1 LGSLAGVKSAVILVI
16 PSQVIVTSGNVFE
29 AYIPV
34 TFTDNQ
40 PNPPDFPC
48 YPIPCTVNSLQIFPK
63 KKFSMKKIS
72 KNFSRS
78 KKNFKRIFDSQNF
91 FQNPEKFSKKV

>member
-72 KNFSRS
+72 KNFSNS
-78 KKNFKRIFDSQNF
+78 KKNFKRISDSQKN
-91 FQNPEKFSKKV
+91 FQNPEKFSK

>member
-1 LGSLAGVKSAVILVI
+1 VNEVYWLYQDKDDEEYSGSLAGVKSAVILVI
-16 PSQVIVTSGNVFE
+16 SSQVIVTSGNVFE

-48 YPIPCTVNSLQIFPK
+48 YPISL
-63 KKFSMKKIS
+63 
-72 KNFSRS
+72 
-78 KKNFKRIFDSQNF
+78 
-91 FQNPEKFSKKV
+91 